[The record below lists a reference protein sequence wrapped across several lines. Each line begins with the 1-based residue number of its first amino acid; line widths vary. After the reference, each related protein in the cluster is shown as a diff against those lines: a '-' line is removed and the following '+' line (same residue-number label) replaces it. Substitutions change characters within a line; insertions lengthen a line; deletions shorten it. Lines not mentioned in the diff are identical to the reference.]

1 MEEYLAKRE
10 DLILQDRAKRVDQN
24 ASRKLSS
31 EERQADEIIRRIR
44 KEEGETIWGKEQL
57 HGSEQLFPGM
67 EFLTGRSLFPVLPS
81 SGRK

>member
-1 MEEYLAKRE
+1 MEEYITKRG
-10 DLILQDRAKRVDQN
+10 DLILQDRSKRVDQN
-24 ASRKLSS
+24 ANHKLSS

-67 EFLTGRSLFPVLPS
+67 EFLTGRSFFSV
-81 SGRK
+81 

>member
-57 HGSEQLFPGM
+57 QGSEQLFPGM
-67 EFLTGRSLFPVLPS
+67 EFLTGRLFLPS
-81 SGRK
+81 YHHLVVN